1 MASAGQSPANGLL
14 LVAISY
20 VLNVVNAATG
30 PRTAAFPDQA
40 PFPAG
45 AAQPLVPVP
54 LAVDAVLSLLVG
66 VVGMVVTIAA
76 LRLFVGEE
84 TESLSVDLFTRNGVW
99 ALLNFVAGTIVF
111 GIVVF
116 VGFLL
121 LVVPGIFLLT
131 TLFYW
136 PVFVAVED
144 ENFAE
149 ALQSSWELTKGS
161 RLRVFLLGVV
171 FFVVAFVVS
180 VVFGSPPSC
189 SVRSASSSR
198 PSGRPS
204 WPSSGTRCSPPP
216 TSNSKPKTGRP
227 TPGRPRSSL
236 ASSERKR
243 PSPGRPIS
251 HVCSATSRPRSAR
264 RPSQ

>member
-180 VVFGSPPSC
+180 VVFGLPAVLLGPVGFLVTAVGTSF
-189 SVRSASSSR
+189 VAILGNAVLASAYLQLQAEDGSTDA
-198 PSGRPS
+198 G
-204 WPSSGTRCSPPP
+204 
-216 TSNSKPKTGRP
+216 P
-227 TPGRPRSSL
+227 TP
-236 ASSERKR
+236 
-243 PSPGRPIS
+243 
-251 HVCSATSRPRSAR
+251 VVAR
-264 RPSQ
+264 E